1 MKLILVFE
9 SRRLRALQRKHA
21 LLLTVCHEY
30 RERYEATLRR
40 AVNAEDIQTSTV
52 EESLRKQAKADAEI
66 ARLKQE
72 LDDTK
77 RKVLSWY
84 NQDER
89 QRGKG
94 ALVENQVQ
102 AVAATFYGPKELEHN
117 PDGLTP
123 EQYGMGQGYRL
134 LDKDEILPAAGSKV
148 RLPDLEEFQPGPF
161 YGHRCWEPGVYGDSR
176 AVTYRTRL
184 TREQLRAARGL

>member
-117 PDGLTP
+117 PHNLTP
-123 EQYGMGQGYRL
+123 EQYGKAKGYRL
-134 LDKDEILPAAGSKV
+134 LDKDEVGEDFGLSVVGLESYTPLGALAWRYPA
-148 RLPDLEEFQPGPF
+148 
-161 YGHRCWEPGVYGDSR
+161 YGHDISIS
-176 AVTYRTRL
+176 YRTKL